1 MCHTKYSAEALKTS
15 RDKIQFGFH
24 CKESQVV
31 MSLMLNTTG
40 AYAQSHA
47 KANVPF
53 AFNVGTAEL
62 PAGTYE
68 IRALSQGTILIH
80 NPATGAGAFSI
91 ARREDR
97 GKTESKLVF
106 DRVGTEYFL
115 TQAWTSLGA
124 AGMIVPTSKHEK
136 ELKKELE
143 LAKSSSGNSETVAVA
158 LK

>member
-1 MCHTKYSAEALKTS
+1 MKRNLLTIVSL
-15 RDKIQFGFH
+15 
-24 CKESQVV
+24 VV
-31 MSLMLNTTG
+31 MSLMLITTG
-40 AYAQSHA
+40 AYAQSYV
-47 KANVPF
+47 KADVPF
-53 AFNVGTAEL
+53 AFNVGTAEM

-68 IRALSQGTILIH
+68 IKVMNQSTILIQ

-115 TQAWTSLGA
+115 TEAWTGSGD
-124 AGMIVPTSKHEK
+124 AGIIVPTSKHEK

-143 LAKSSSGNSETVAVA
+143 LGKSSSGDHEKVVVA

>member
-1 MCHTKYSAEALKTS
+1 M
-15 RDKIQFGFH
+15 
-24 CKESQVV
+24 
-31 MSLMLNTTG
+31 
-40 AYAQSHA
+40 
-47 KANVPF
+47 
-53 AFNVGTAEL
+53 

-68 IRALSQGTILIH
+68 IKVMNQSTILIQ

-115 TQAWTSLGA
+115 TEAWTSSGA
-124 AGMIVPTSKHEK
+124 AGIIVPTSKHEK
-136 ELKKELE
+136 QLKKELE
-143 LAKSSSGNSETVAVA
+143 LGKGSYGNSEKVVVA